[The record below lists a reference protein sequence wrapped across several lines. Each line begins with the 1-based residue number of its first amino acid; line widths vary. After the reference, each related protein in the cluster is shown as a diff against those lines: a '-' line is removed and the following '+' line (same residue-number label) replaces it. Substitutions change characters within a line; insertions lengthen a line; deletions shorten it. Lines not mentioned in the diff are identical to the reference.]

1 MNGHHEM
8 NIPDKVSH
16 ISVCICTYKRPE
28 LLRELLRKLQDQETG
43 NSFTFSI
50 VVVDNDRSQTAK
62 KSVDEMKSV
71 SQVAIDYYVEPEKNI
86 ALARNKAVEN
96 AKGDYIAFLD
106 DDEFPTREWLLHLF
120 RACATSKSTGVL
132 GPVIPYYLKETPLW
146 IIKSRTCERRKHPT
160 GTVLQWA
167 QTRTGNV
174 LINKNLLE
182 GKEYRF
188 GAEYGRSGGEDIE
201 YFKTLIEDGHRFSW
215 CDEAPV
221 YEIVLPER
229 WSKRYHLQKNMRIG
243 GLTGEKIRK
252 KKGRVIIF
260 FKVITGSML
269 YLTVLPLSVLFG
281 EHRYM
286 RCMMKIAYN
295 VGLLSGLLGFVIIRD
310 RND

>member
-1 MNGHHEM
+1 MK
-8 NIPDKVSH
+8 IPDKVSH

-28 LLRELLRKLQDQETG
+28 LLMDLLRKLQNQETG
-43 NSFTFSI
+43 NSFTYSI
-50 VVVDNDRSQTAK
+50 VVVDNDKSESAK
-62 KSVDEMKSV
+62 TSVDEMKSV
-71 SQVAIDYYVEPEKNI
+71 SQVAIDYYVEPEQNI

-96 AKGDYIAFLD
+96 AKGDYFAFID
-106 DDEFPTREWLLHLF
+106 DDEFPTREWLLRLF
-120 RACATSKSTGVL
+120 RASIASKSTGVL
-132 GPVIPYYLKETPLW
+132 GPVIPYYLKDTPNW
-146 IIKSRTCERRKHPT
+146 VMKSGTCERKKHAT
-160 GTVLQWA
+160 GTILQWA

-174 LINKNLLE
+174 LMNRNLLE
-182 GKEYRF
+182 GKQYRF

-229 WSKRYHLQKNMRIG
+229 WSKRYHLEKNMRIG

-252 KKGRVIIF
+252 GKGKILIF
-260 FKVITGSML
+260 CKVITGSML
-269 YLTVLPLSVLFG
+269 YLTVFPLLVIFG

-295 VGLLSGLLGFVIIRD
+295 VGLLSGLLGFVIIRNRKD
-310 RND
+310 